1 MTAHM
6 EPLLWL
12 TACWTQ
18 TRYQCSHAKLS
29 RNCSV
34 AQWLLCSSVLS
45 ILSCHSAVCGPQPYP
60 GAPYY
65 NGCVFSSGPPYSQV
79 AAGLLNAT
87 LTDYAIGGATSGAV
101 PGYLEIPASYANRSS
116 PAVVEVPSSLEQ
128 VVQLPLLLSYQS
140 LLYAVITAS
149 CYQQDKRVALGP
161 LQFSFL
167 RQLL

>member
-1 MTAHM
+1 M
-6 EPLLWL
+6 
-12 TACWTQ
+12 
-18 TRYQCSHAKLS
+18 
-29 RNCSV
+29 
-34 AQWLLCSSVLS
+34 
-45 ILSCHSAVCGPQPYP
+45 
-60 GAPYY
+60 
-65 NGCVFSSGPPYSQV
+65 